1 MAHKRLAKILAV
13 FLLLVFVTGPVALAA
28 SVAEKRES
36 VRKMANDTLERLYKV
51 HPSARGAIESAAG
64 YAVFSNTGF
73 KLFLFG
79 AAAGKGLAVNYGS
92 GAEVF
97 MKVTEID
104 VGLGLGVKKISVI
117 FVFETDKAF
126 ERFIDKGFEFG
137 GQTTAAATDGV
148 SGDSIQG
155 ALVIA
160 PDMYLY
166 QLTDK
171 GLALELTLKG
181 TKYYKDSELN

>member
-1 MAHKRLAKILAV
+1 MLPKSLAKVLAMC
-13 FLLLVFVTGPVALAA
+13 LLIIFVSGPVALAA
-28 SVAEKRES
+28 SAEEKRES

-51 HPSARGAIESAAG
+51 HPSARAAIESAAG

-79 AAAGKGLAVNYGS
+79 AGTGKGIAVNYAS
-92 GAEVF
+92 GEEIF

-104 VGLGLGVKKISVI
+104 VGLGLGVKKISAI

-126 ERFIDKGFEFG
+126 ERFISKGYEFG

-155 ALVIA
+155 AIVIA